1 MYSKDITT
9 QKKKHIELINTIKKE
24 NIELKEQVNQIF
36 LMLQQTVLTNT
47 LHKKNSSHMMKLKLM
62 KE

>member
-47 LHKKNSSHMMKLKLM
+47 LHKKKFKSY
-62 KE
+62 E